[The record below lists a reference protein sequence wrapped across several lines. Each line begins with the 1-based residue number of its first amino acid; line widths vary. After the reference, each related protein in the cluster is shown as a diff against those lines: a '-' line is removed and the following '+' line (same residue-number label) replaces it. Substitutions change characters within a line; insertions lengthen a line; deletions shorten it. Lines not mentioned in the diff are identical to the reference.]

1 MAGNLGFDPQLVRDA
16 TWTFERVGPDDD
28 RHSAEQIHVM
38 TLSNL
43 NGEFARIVTTDD
55 VIASFAA
62 E

>member
-1 MAGNLGFDPQLVRDA
+1 
-16 TWTFERVGPDDD
+16 
-28 RHSAEQIHVM
+28 M

-55 VIASFAA
+55 VVASFAA